1 MRGQARKVS
10 GSVDRPI
17 SVLLCSANEI
27 RRVFAPWCVTVW
39 CSACAGAALQQRR
52 AEKHRKEADS
62 AEFQRSHSGLPC
74 VQRSKDREYASGSKI
89 LVIFDN
95 FSSFLMKFWPGYFD
109 ITQKMMKIMK
119 NDEIHQEVF
128 LATFLARSPPI
139 ARRRRFYPHIDIVKN
154 CHVPIWLL
162 R

>member
-1 MRGQARKVS
+1 MG
-10 GSVDRPI
+10 GSVPRD
-17 SVLLCSANEI
+17 SALVHHLGNS
-27 RRVFAPWCVTVW
+27 RFASRGDGPANAPNPTPPRTP
-39 CSACAGAALQQRR
+39 ARTQEEREQGR

-62 AEFQRSHSGLPC
+62 AEVQRSHSGLPC
-74 VQRSKDREYASGSKI
+74 VQRSKDREYASESKI
-89 LVIFDN
+89 LVTLDH
-95 FSSFLMKFWPGYFD
+95 FSSFLMNFWLVYFD

-154 CHVPIWLL
+154 CHVPTWLL